1 MSAALALP
9 PAATCR
15 AVSRSPMDAR
25 PWMGK
30 PIGSLPDDELAE
42 ILAVLEDVAFGE
54 VRTRHRLQRPAM
66 IRRVYELDVMLE
78 AGRPL

>member
-9 PAATCR
+9 LEAACR
-15 AVSRSPMDAR
+15 VASRSPMEAR

-54 VRTRHRLQRPAM
+54 ARTSRHLQRPAL

-78 AGRPL
+78 TRRPL